1 MSSFTV
7 YFKKYPENL
16 ITFYFYLSTCF
27 QEYFYFHFGNRIP
40 KNFYWYFYSSMQAG
54 YFVQHYDNV
63 KVNEHMPNIYV
74 KVDTV

>member
-27 QEYFYFHFGNRIP
+27 QE
-40 KNFYWYFYSSMQAG
+40 YFYSSMQAG